1 MLLVMD
7 IGNSNTLWGV
17 YDGERLLHH
26 WRSETRASRTTD
38 EWGLQLAGFFH
49 LAGLRMQDISGAAVA
64 NVVPPTS
71 HAVETLCRRY
81 LECTPLVVTVQTAGM
96 PIRYPRPDEVG
107 ADRLVDC
114 VAAYRKYP
122 QALIVVDFGTAT
134 TFDYVDAEGA
144 YWGGPIA
151 PGLGIAN
158 EVLFE
163 QTSKLPSVPIRRTE
177 QLIPRTTVEAI
188 QSGVFHGYVGLV
200 DHLVASLSREVKTN
214 PLVVATGGFAGQ
226 VAQAS
231 QTIKIVERFLTLD
244 GLRILWNTHQK

>member
-7 IGNSNTLWGV
+7 VGNTNTVLGV

-26 WRSETRASRTTD
+26 WRCETRAERTTD
-38 EWGLQLAGFFH
+38 EWGLQVVGFFH
-49 LAGLRMQDISGAAVA
+49 LAGLRPQDIKGVA
-64 NVVPPTS
+64 ISNVVPPTS
-71 HAVETLCRRY
+71 HSVETMVRRY
-81 LECTPLVVTVQTAGM
+81 LKCTPLIVTAQTAGI

-134 TFDYVDAEGA
+134 TLDYVDAEGA

-158 EVLFE
+158 DALFS

-177 QLIPRTTVEAI
+177 RLLPQTTVEAI

-200 DHLVASLSREVKTN
+200 DHLVQTLSKEVKTS
-214 PLVVATGGFAGQ
+214 PLVVATGGFASQ
-226 VAQAS
+226 VSQSS
-231 QTIKIVERFLTLD
+231 QTIKIVERFLTLE
-244 GLRILWNTHQK
+244 GLRVIWENQK

>member
-1 MLLVMD
+1 MILVMD
-7 IGNSNTLWGV
+7 VGNTHTAWGV

-38 EWGLQLAGFFH
+38 EWGLQLMGFFQ
-49 LAGLRMQDISGAAVA
+49 LAQLPIKEIAAVCIS

-71 HAVETLCRRY
+71 HAVEAMCRRY
-81 LECTPLVVTVQTAGM
+81 LECTPLAVTPQTAGM
-96 PIRYPRPDEVG
+96 FIRYPHPDEVG

-158 EVLFE
+158 DALFA
-163 QTSKLPSVPIRRTE
+163 QASKLPSVPIRRTE
-177 QLIPRTTVEAI
+177 QLLPRTTVEAI

-200 DHLVASLSREVKTN
+200 DHLVESLSKEVKTS
-214 PLVVATGGFAGQ
+214 PLVVATGGFAGL
-226 VAQAS
+226 VAQS
-231 QTIKIVERFLTLD
+231 SRTIKIVERFLTLE
-244 GLRILWNTHQK
+244 GLRLIWEK

>member
-7 IGNSNTLWGV
+7 IGNTNTVLGV

-26 WRSETRASRTTD
+26 WRCETRAERTTD
-38 EWGLQLAGFFH
+38 EWGLQVVGFFH
-49 LAGLRMQDISGAAVA
+49 LAGLRPQEIKGVAIS

-71 HAVETLCRRY
+71 HAVDAMCHRY
-81 LECTPLVVTVQTAGM
+81 LNCTPLVVSAQTAGIPM
-96 PIRYPRPDEVG
+96 RYPHPDEVG

-134 TFDYVDAEGA
+134 TLDYVDADGA

-158 EVLFE
+158 DALFA
-163 QTSKLPSVPIRRTE
+163 QTSKLPSVPILRTE
-177 QLIPRTTVEAI
+177 QLLPRTTVEAI

-200 DHLVASLSREVKTN
+200 DHLVQSLSKEVKTN

-231 QTIKIVERFLTLD
+231 QTIKIVERFLTLE
-244 GLRILWNTHQK
+244 GLRLIWQHQK